1 MKLKKTAAIVGGT
14 AGASYLTYQA
24 ISDHMF
30 KRAFNKKKDR
40 DIPVDEK
47 VQTWLDLSVRKTIN
61 RVSFDGLKLYG
72 EDIHNHDSNRYM
84 IFVHGIWGDKR
95 FSYPRAYEFDKLGYN
110 VLVIDQ
116 RAAGNSEGKYYTY
129 GFKESMDLSLWIDYL
144 VNTYPGVQICLYGV
158 SMGAATVMLS
168 TRNGLPE
175 NVKCIVEDCGFSSLK
190 EELDHVL
197 KKNYK
202 LSFTAP
208 ILLMIE
214 QRMKKEFGTT
224 FKDCSPKKCLESNEI
239 PILFIHGEADDFV
252 PFKMAK
258 ALYNHNKGSKK
269 FYPVPEANH
278 TEATIDPNY
287 FVNIN
292 DFISTH
298 FN

>member
-1 MKLKKTAAIVGGT
+1 MDKKKTAAVVGVTG
-14 AGASYLTYQA
+14 GVSYLVYKK
-24 ISDHMF
+24 ISDDLF
-30 KRAFNKKKDR
+30 KSTFLRKDKE
-40 DIPVDEK
+40 DTVEQKYLDWLSQSNIDQIKVD
-47 VQTWLDLSVRKTIN
+47 SI
-61 RVSFDGLKLYG
+61 DGLKLNGY
-72 EDIHNHDSNRYM
+72 DIHNHDNDKYIIM
-84 IFVHGIWGDKR
+84 VHGLWSGKA
-95 FSYPRAYEFDKLGYN
+95 FMYPRAYEFDQLGYN
-110 VLVIDQ
+110 ILLIDQ
-116 RAAGNSEGKYYTY
+116 RSAGESEGVYYTY
-129 GFKESMDLSLWIDYL
+129 GQKESLDIPVWIDYL
-144 VNTYPGVQICLYGV
+144 NTKYKDIKICLFGL
-158 SMGAATVMLS
+158 SMGAVTVMMAS
-168 TRNGLPE
+168 ANSLPE